1 MTPPRSPPPVRLH
14 RMAITGR
21 VCPYG
26 ELAVALL
33 QEQGIPFDDQLLPSQ
48 VEVERFKAAH
58 GVSTTPQV
66 FAAGEHIGGYTDLAR
81 RLGVKVRQPGGRS
94 YRPVITVFA
103 TAALVTLALGSG
115 PQGFMGMA
123 LVLLACLK
131 LMDPPAFIRSFR
143 HYNLLSRWLAGY
155 ASVFPYLELLLGLAL
170 LARLE
175 AAPIALLAL
184 AMGLEG
190 GVSVVKAVYVDKL
203 DLDCA
208 CVGGNSR
215 TPLGLVS
222 VLENGA
228 MVAMG
233 LWMLLMG

>member
-1 MTPPRSPPPVRLH
+1 MTPARLPPPVRLH
-14 RMAITGR
+14 RTAIPGH

-26 ELAVALL
+26 ELAVGLL
-33 QEQGIPFDDQLLPSQ
+33 QELDIPYDDHLLLSQ
-48 VEVERFKAAH
+48 EEVERFKAAH

-66 FAAGEHIGGYTDLAR
+66 FAAGERIGGYTDLAR
-81 RLGVKVRQPGGRS
+81 RLGVKPRQPGGRS

-103 TAALVTLALGSG
+103 IAALMALAVGKGAS
-115 PQGFMGMA
+115 GFMGMA
-123 LVLLACLK
+123 LALLACLK
-131 LMDPPAFIRSFR
+131 LMDPPAFSRSFR
-143 HYNLLSRWLAGY
+143 KYNLLTRRLGAY

-170 LARLE
+170 LAGLE
-175 AAPIALLAL
+175 ATPIAVLAL

-233 LWMLLMG
+233 FWVLLRG

>member
-1 MTPPRSPPPVRLH
+1 MTPPRLPPPVRLH

-33 QEQGIPFDDQLLPSQ
+33 QEQGIPFDDQLLLSQ
-48 VEVERFKAAH
+48 LEVERFKAAH

-81 RLGVKVRQPGGRS
+81 RLGVKARLPGGRS

-103 TAALVTLALGSG
+103 TAALITLALGSG

-131 LMDPPAFIRSFR
+131 LLDPPAFIRSFR
-143 HYNLLSRWLAGY
+143 RYNLLSQWLAGY

-170 LARLE
+170 LARLQ

-222 VLENGA
+222 VLENVA

-233 LWMLLMG
+233 LWMLLRG

>member
-1 MTPPRSPPPVRLH
+1 MTPARLPPPVRLH
-14 RMAITGR
+14 RIAISGH

-26 ELAVALL
+26 ELAVGLL
-33 QEQGIPFDDQLLPSQ
+33 QELGIPYDDHLLLSQ
-48 VEVERFKAAH
+48 EEVERFKAAH

-66 FAAGEHIGGYTDLAR
+66 FAAGERIGGYSELAR
-81 RLGVKVRQPGGRS
+81 RLGVKPRQPGGRS

-103 TAALVTLALGSG
+103 IAALITLALGNG
-115 PQGFMGMA
+115 AGGFMGMA
-123 LVLLACLK
+123 LALLACLK
-131 LMDPPAFIRSFR
+131 LMDPPAFSRSFR
-143 HYNLLSRWLAGY
+143 KYNVLTRWLGGY

-190 GVSVVKAVYVDKL
+190 GVSVIKAVYIDKL

-233 LWMLLMG
+233 LWMLLKG